1 MRKHRRQMSRRASFT
16 LLATG
21 LFVLVAAAAVVG
33 QSSEERATVTAWQAL
48 APLTIDGDLSEWNT
62 STPLV
67 LEDESQLIRDGDY
80 WNGPDDLSARV
91 YLMWDEDNLYIGAE
105 VTEDTPFGAIAM
117 LPIDDNDNFTL
128 YISTNPNADPGR
140 TAYEST
146 DFRLILVTDDLFW
159 DTAFDRSAVPDLQG
173 FWSKGMDGS
182 QDVLTGYERAA
193 QPTEVGYVLE
203 MKIPWSN
210 FSNKNIP
217 LFVPGE
223 GVSIGF
229 DLVIT
234 DIAYPCPGTEFI
246 PQIAWTGDATVVIN
260 PSVWGTLEF
269 QSEPSE

>member
-1 MRKHRRQMSRRASFT
+1 MGRRASFT

-21 LFVLVAAAAVVG
+21 LFVLVAAAAVVD
-33 QSSEERATVTAWQAL
+33 QNSEVRATATAWKVL
-48 APLTIDGDLSEWNT
+48 ESIVIDGDLSEWNT

-67 LEDESQLIRDGDY
+67 LEDESQLIRDGEY
-80 WNGPDDLSARV
+80 WSGLDDLSARV

-128 YISTNPNADPGR
+128 YLSTNPDADPDR
-140 TAYEST
+140 TAYETT
-146 DFRLILVTDDLFW
+146 DFRLILVTDNLYY
-159 DTAFDRSAVPDLQG
+159 DTAFDRSMVSDLQG
-173 FWSKGMDGS
+173 FWSMGMDGS
-182 QDVLTGYERAA
+182 QDVLTGYERVARA
-193 QPTEVGYVLE
+193 TEVGYVLE
-203 MKIPWSN
+203 AKIPWSN

-217 LFVPGE
+217 LFVPSE
-223 GVSIGF
+223 GVSLGF

-246 PQIAWTGDATVVIN
+246 PQIAWTGDATVVID
-260 PSVWGTLEF
+260 PSAWGTLEF